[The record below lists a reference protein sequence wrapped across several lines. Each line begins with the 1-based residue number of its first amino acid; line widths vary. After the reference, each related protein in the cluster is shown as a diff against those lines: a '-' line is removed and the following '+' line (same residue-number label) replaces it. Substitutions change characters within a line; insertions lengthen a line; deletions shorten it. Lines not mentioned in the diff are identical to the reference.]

1 MIKIIVVHKVLSL
14 CKTIPNAI
22 LMFAPFKKQFWKNS
36 GDKYEFR
43 LLNDFARFGNSL
55 F

>member
-22 LMFAPFKKQFWKNS
+22 LMFAPFKKHLGKIQEKNTNS
-36 GDKYEFR
+36 GY
-43 LLNDFARFGNSL
+43 
-55 F
+55 